1 MKAAADNYEEMKNR
15 MALSFLQHDSDALI
29 RKYALRADEAY
40 LYLRFFSRDYRLSR
54 RTGQVEGSDDGF
66 QSVIPANYNE
76 AMRSFDVLCYPP
88 SAPRASGNFV
98 SLASL
103 SKIQGGSLAQKG
115 GFFQSAADFFDR
127 DVPALHA
134 ACWAMGG
141 TALDGADAAY
151 ELALFP
157 FLPVVLRFWRSDED
171 FPASLQFLL
180 SENMLSFMHYE
191 TMMFAL
197 SHVVDRLMQR
207 ISG

>member
-29 RKYALRADEAY
+29 RKYALRADETY
-40 LYLRFFSRDYRLSR
+40 LYLRFFSRNYRLSR

-76 AMRSFDVLCYPP
+76 AMRIYDVLCYPP

-115 GFFQSAADFFDR
+115 GFFFRARRTFLTGTFPRCTPPAGRWAERRWTAQTRLTSWRFSRFCRSFF
-127 DVPALHA
+127 AS
-134 ACWAMGG
+134 GG
-141 TALDGADAAY
+141 RT
-151 ELALFP
+151 
-157 FLPVVLRFWRSDED
+157 
-171 FPASLQFLL
+171 
-180 SENMLSFMHYE
+180 
-191 TMMFAL
+191 
-197 SHVVDRLMQR
+197 R
-207 ISG
+207 ISRPVCNFCCRKTCFRLCTTRP